1 MTAKA
6 ILFINIQMNK
16 NLFHICLIGII
27 FIMMV
32 GCKRASTSEK
42 FAQKAV
48 LENKTY
54 PQKINDSIIIDSTR
68 FDVATNTLRYFYTVS
83 KGLDN
88 EQLLKTYHSEIWNG
102 LKAELENSVQMKP
115 YLDAHCN
122 IHYVYYSESTRKKIA
137 EFVFK

>member
-54 PQKINDSIIIDSTR
+54 PQKINDSIIIVIFNFFKPFLIFWKSFKES
-68 FDVATNTLRYFYTVS
+68 FDF
-83 KGLDN
+83 
-88 EQLLKTYHSEIWNG
+88 
-102 LKAELENSVQMKP
+102 
-115 YLDAHCN
+115 
-122 IHYVYYSESTRKKIA
+122 
-137 EFVFK
+137 